1 MHLKF
6 LILLFAL
13 LLGGNGGAQNLIQ
26 NPSFEINNSP
36 AWRYILTADI
46 WDSGTNQEGYVIPTD
61 GSKCAGLRFF
71 SPIEDNWQE
80 YLFQSVVG
88 DLDSGFTYQVSF
100 KYQLASRCNYT
111 TDDLGVGFMKQ
122 PWNNYTE
129 VENIITN
136 MPATLRG
143 PENVPLT
150 NYGTWKEFSALY
162 TADGTENFM
171 AIGCFKKDATL
182 SHILTDNPTNNPMP
196 DIYFFID
203 EVRLV
208 KCPPMPSSLLPQTL
222 VICDENPVQINA
234 APDADS
240 YLWNTGSTGDL
251 TVVSGSN
258 TFVSLEATYG
268 ACKMRD
274 TMFFEYFSGP
284 VDLGTDVRACNKED
298 LPIERTVS
306 KSTGESILWNTGSTE
321 STISVSTPGTYYVT
335 KSKGACVA
343 SDTVEVID
351 VLSSMTLFP
360 NPASQFVSCTYPDE
374 VLVHRIFTGDGKLIL
389 NETADV
395 NALNKV
401 LFSTNSSS
409 YFLELDLWGC
419 HHRQQVIIVRE

>member
-1 MHLKF
+1 
-6 LILLFAL
+6 
-13 LLGGNGGAQNLIQ
+13 
-26 NPSFEINNSP
+26 
-36 AWRYILTADI
+36 
-46 WDSGTNQEGYVIPTD
+46 
-61 GSKCAGLRFF
+61 
-71 SPIEDNWQE
+71 
-80 YLFQSVVG
+80 
-88 DLDSGFTYQVSF
+88 
-100 KYQLASRCNYT
+100 
-111 TDDLGVGFMKQ
+111 
-122 PWNNYTE
+122 
-129 VENIITN
+129 

-150 NYGTWKEFSALY
+150 NYGTWKEFSAFY

-208 KCPPMPSSLLPQTL
+208 QCPPTPSSLLPNTL
-222 VICDENPVQINA
+222 VICDEKPVQINA
-234 APDADS
+234 VPDADS
-240 YLWNTGSTGDL
+240 YLWNTGSTGDS

-258 TFVSLEATYG
+258 TYVSLEATYG
-268 ACKMRD
+268 ACTMRD
-274 TMFFEYFSGP
+274 TIRLEYFSGP

-306 KSTGESILWNTGSTE
+306 KSPGESILWNTGSTE

-335 KSKGACVA
+335 KSKGACVT
-343 SDTVEVID
+343 SDTLEVID
-351 VLSSMTLFP
+351 VLSSMSLFP

-395 NALNKV
+395 NALNEV

-409 YFLELDLWGC
+409 YFLELELWGC

>member
-203 EVRLV
+203 DVRLV
-208 KCPPMPSSLLPQTL
+208 QCPPMPSSLLPDVQL
-222 VICDENPVQINA
+222 FCDENPLLLI
-234 APDADS
+234 APVDASS
-240 YLWNTGSTGDL
+240 YLWSTGSTVDS
-251 TVVSGSN
+251 TMIPATGSL
-258 TFVSLEATYG
+258 VWLEATYG

-274 TMFFEYFSGP
+274 TIRLEYFSGP

-321 STISVSTPGTYYVT
+321 TTISVSTPGTYYVT
-335 KSKGACVA
+335 KSKGACVT
-343 SDTVEVID
+343 SDTLEVID

-374 VLVHRIFTGDGKLIL
+374 VLIHRIFTGDGKLIL

-401 LFSTNSSS
+401 LFSTNSSA
-409 YFLELDLWGC
+409 YFLELELWGC

>member
-258 TFVSLEATYG
+258 TFVSLEASYG
-268 ACKMRD
+268 ACKMKD
-274 TMFFEYFSGP
+274 SLFFEYFSGP
-284 VDLGTDVRACNKED
+284 FELGEDILVCDKTD
-298 LPIERTVS
+298 LPLEKTVA
-306 KSTGESILWNTGSTE
+306 KTTGESVLWNTGSSETAI
-321 STISVSTPGTYYVT
+321 TISAPGMYYVT
-335 KSKGACVA
+335 KTREQCSW
-343 SDTVEVID
+343 SDTLQVID
-351 VLSSMTLFP
+351 VPGSMALYP
-360 NPASQFVSCTYPDE
+360 NPASDFVSCDHPSE
-374 VLVHRIFTGDGKLIL
+374 VIIERIASSNGKLVSDQNIDL
-389 NETADV
+389 STANE
-395 NALNKV
+395 L
-401 LFSTNSSS
+401 LFSTNSAS
-409 YFLELDLWGC
+409 YFVDIMLWGC
-419 HHRQQVIIVRE
+419 KYRQALVIIRQ